1 MFLWLQ
7 QSGEEMQSEEHDFEG
22 AAADFGKLLFLA
34 SISSRVPSADVLC
47 SLGPIDEDI
56 EMAGE
61 GPTAAATTGE
71 AAARESS
78 EESTAKDLDVAITIG
93 EVVASMPSQ
102 GQAVPSTIHDA
113 HHDKELPGMIT
124 LNCSCK

>member
-1 MFLWLQ
+1 M
-7 QSGEEMQSEEHDFEG
+7 
-22 AAADFGKLLFLA
+22 
-34 SISSRVPSADVLC
+34 V
-47 SLGPIDEDI
+47 
-56 EMAGE
+56 GE